1 MSTLTT
7 FIQHSFGSPSYSNR
21 EEKVAKAIEDGKEVK
36 LSLFADDTILCIENA
51 TDAITKLLELI
62 CQSSNTDQ

>member
-36 LSLFADDTILCIENA
+36 LSLFADDRTLCIENA
-51 TDAITKLLELI
+51 KDAIIKLLKLI

>member
-36 LSLFADDTILCIENA
+36 LSLFADDMILYIEDAKDA
-51 TDAITKLLELI
+51 TRKLLELFY
-62 CQSSNTDQ
+62 